1 MIGTFEKIIETAEN
15 EGDRKRVVV
24 PWASR
29 RNMEILGKA
38 SERNFIMP
46 LFVGKGREIEMLVK
60 STPLAS
66 LNHEIVDE
74 KDSGRALF
82 KAIQMIR
89 GNQADILMQGNLP
102 HQMFIDSILD
112 REKGLL
118 RNKLASFVSVFQL
131 FKRDKLMLV
140 TDTYINSF
148 PILAEKQLILE
159 NALGLARILEV
170 DSPKVAA
177 LASIEQVNPSIP
189 STLDASILSKMS
201 QRMQFGDVIVEG
213 PLDIDCALDKDA
225 ALRKGVNSIVTG
237 NVDIY
242 LTPDIEVG
250 YPLAQL
256 LVFIGKMQMAGIL
269 MGTSKPVIL
278 DLPFVSNENKVTE
291 IALAALICERG
302 KGS

>member
-1 MIGTFEKIIETAEN
+1 MIGTFKKIIETAEN
-15 EGDRKRVVV
+15 KGDRKRVVV

-29 RNMEILGKA
+29 KNMEILSKA
-38 SERNFIMP
+38 SERNFIIP

-66 LNHEIVDE
+66 LNHEIIDE
-74 KDSGRALF
+74 KDSGRALY
-82 KAIQMIR
+82 KAIQMIKE
-89 GNQADILMQGNLP
+89 NQADILMQGNVP

-131 FKRDKLMLV
+131 LKRDKLILV

-148 PILAEKQLILE
+148 PTLAEKRLILE
-159 NALGLARILEV
+159 NALGLVRIFEV

-242 LTPDIEVG
+242 LAPDIEVG

-269 MGTSKPVIL
+269 MGTSNPIIL

>member
-1 MIGTFEKIIETAEN
+1 MIGTFKKIIETAEN

-29 RNMEILGKA
+29 KNMQILSKA

-66 LNHEIVDE
+66 LNHEIIDE
-74 KDSGRALF
+74 KDSGRAIY
-82 KAIQMIR
+82 KAIQIIKE
-89 GNQADILMQGNLP
+89 NQADILMQGNVP

-131 FKRDKLMLV
+131 LKRDKLILV

-148 PILAEKQLILE
+148 PTLAEKQLILE
-159 NALGLARILEV
+159 NALGLVRIFEV

-242 LTPDIEVG
+242 LVPDIEVG

-256 LVFIGKMQMAGIL
+256 LVFIGKMQMAGML
-269 MGTSKPVIL
+269 MGTSNPIIL
-278 DLPFVSNENKVTE
+278 DLPFVSNENKVVE

>member
-1 MIGTFEKIIETAEN
+1 MIGTFKKIIETAEN

-29 RNMEILGKA
+29 KNMQILSKA

-66 LNHEIVDE
+66 LNHEIIDE
-74 KDSGRALF
+74 KDSGRALY
-82 KAIQMIR
+82 KAIQIIKE
-89 GNQADILMQGNLP
+89 NQADILMEGNVP

-131 FKRDKLMLV
+131 LKRDKLILV

-148 PILAEKQLILE
+148 PTLAEKQLILE
-159 NALGLARILEV
+159 NALGLVRIFEV

-242 LTPDIEVG
+242 LAPDIEVG

-256 LVFIGKMQMAGIL
+256 LVFIGKMQMAGML
-269 MGTSKPVIL
+269 MGTSNPIIL
-278 DLPFVSNENKVTE
+278 DLPFVSNENKVAE

>member
-1 MIGTFEKIIETAEN
+1 MIGTFKKIIETAEN

-29 RNMEILGKA
+29 KNMQILSKA

-66 LNHEIVDE
+66 LNHEIIDE
-74 KDSGRALF
+74 KDSGRAIY
-82 KAIQMIR
+82 KAIQIIKE
-89 GNQADILMQGNLP
+89 NQADILMQGNVP

-131 FKRDKLMLV
+131 LKRDKLILV

-148 PILAEKQLILE
+148 PTLAEKQLILE
-159 NALGLARILEV
+159 NALGLVRIFEV

-242 LTPDIEVG
+242 LAPDIEVG

-256 LVFIGKMQMAGIL
+256 LVFIGKMQMAGML
-269 MGTSKPVIL
+269 MGTSNPIIL
-278 DLPFVSNENKVTE
+278 DLPFVSNENKVAE